1 MLPLFAALALAAPV
15 DFVTIPPEAEIL
27 QSLRHEHPRL
37 IGLPADLDRVRQL
50 IASNDQ
56 ARQID
61 EQLRRRA
68 EQLLT
73 AEPIVHRLIGPR
85 LLDQSRR
92 CLERVTTLATIY
104 RLDGDRRFAERARRE
119 MLTAASFKDWN
130 PAHFLDTAEMTN
142 ALALGYDWLYDF
154 LSEEDR
160 AAIRQ
165 AIVDK
170 GLRPAEELYRS
181 GKGWVKVSHNWNQV
195 CNGGVCLGAL
205 AIADQEPLL
214 AAYIV
219 HEALRSV
226 RLPMSRFDPDGG
238 WDEGPGYWSYA
249 TIYNVYFL
257 AGLESALGTDFG
269 LSRFPGFDVTGD
281 FRIQVVGPLRRTF
294 NFADGGDRT
303 GAVPQMFWLAR
314 KFNKPA
320 YAWHARQFIDSAG
333 AFDLW
338 WFDPRG
344 AGPGDLPLD
353 RRFRNIDVVFL
364 RSRWDDPRAIYVGFK
379 GGDNRANHSHL
390 ELGTFVLDADG
401 QRWAVDLGSDDYN
414 LPGYFGKQRWTYYR
428 LATEGQNTLL
438 LNGRNQNAKAVAP
451 IQSFRSTPQEACAV
465 ADLSD
470 AYEGQAKRI
479 ARGVA
484 LFKRRQVLV
493 QDEIEATDPADV
505 VWAMHTMARVDLQ
518 GSRAVLTQNGETL
531 IAQLLTPASAR
542 FEAAEV
548 QIPPPQRPAKG
559 VRKLLVRVKADAGEM
574 LRLAV
579 LLTPG
584 KDQGSTPDLQ
594 PLARWR

>member
-1 MLPLFAALALAAPV
+1 MLPILAALALTAPI

-37 IGLPADLDRVRQL
+37 IGLPADLERVRRL
-50 IASNDQ
+50 TTSNEQ
-56 ARQID
+56 ARQIY
-61 EQLRRRA
+61 QQVRQRA

-73 AEPIVHRLIGPR
+73 TEPIVHRLIGPR

-92 CLERVTTLATIY
+92 CLDRVTTLATVY
-104 RLDGDRRFAERARRE
+104 RLEGDRRFAERARWE
-119 MLTAASFKDWN
+119 MLTAAGFKDWN
-130 PAHFLDTAEMTN
+130 PSHFLDTAEMTS

-160 AAIRQ
+160 AVIQR

-170 GLRPAEELYRS
+170 GLHPAEELYRS
-181 GKGWVKVSHNWNQV
+181 GKGWVRMSHNWNQV
-195 CNGGVCLGAL
+195 CNGGMCLGAL
-205 AIADQEPLL
+205 ALADREPRL

-249 TIYNVYFL
+249 TIYNVYLL

-281 FRIQVVGPLRRTF
+281 FRMQVVGPLHRTF
-294 NFADGGDRT
+294 NFADGSDRT

-314 KFNKPA
+314 KFDKPA
-320 YAWHARQFIDSAG
+320 YAWHARQFLNSAG
-333 AFDLW
+333 VFDLW
-338 WFDPRG
+338 WFDVRG
-344 AGPGDLPLD
+344 DGPGDEPLD
-353 RRFRNIDVVFL
+353 RWFHNIDVVFL
-364 RSRWDDPRAIYVGFK
+364 RSRWDDPRAVYVGFK

-428 LATEGQNTLL
+428 LATQGQNTLL
-438 LNGRNQNAKAVAP
+438 LNGRNQNPKGVAP
-451 IQSFRSTPQEACAV
+451 IRTFRSTLQEAHAV
-465 ADLSD
+465 ADLSA
-470 AYEGQAKRI
+470 AYEGQAKHI

-484 LFKRRQVLV
+484 LLGRRQVLI
-493 QDEIEATDPADV
+493 QDEIEAIDPADV
-505 VWAMHTMARVDLQ
+505 VWTMHTMAQIQVQ
-518 GSRAVLTQNGETL
+518 GRQAVLTQNGETC
-531 IAQLLTPASAR
+531 IAHVLTPPSAR

-548 QIPPPQRPAKG
+548 QIPPPQRPVKG
-559 VRKLLVRVKADAGEM
+559 MAKLLVRAKAAPGET

-584 KDQGSTPDLQ
+584 KNRGLSPNLR
-594 PLARWR
+594 PLAQWR